1 MYRRMSF
8 SSFQIEKLSVDGLS
22 RFLAKSKR
30 MAPYIKENDRMPIWD
45 GEIIL
50 YSKDGHKAE
59 DVLGKISCQVKG
71 KYKKDAPSNIKY
83 NVKKYELENYLRD
96 GGLIFF
102 VVSLV
107 SGKKS

>member
-1 MYRRMSF
+1 MRRMSF

-59 DVLGKISCQVKG
+59 DVIGKISCQVEG
-71 KYKKDAPSNIKY
+71 
-83 NVKKYELENYLRD
+83 R
-96 GGLIFF
+96 
-102 VVSLV
+102 
-107 SGKKS
+107 